1 MIKDLVTYVVQQ
13 LVSNPHDV
21 TVTVTSSGNTNV
33 IEIAVN
39 EEDRGKVIGK
49 EGYTIKAIR
58 MLVNAVTPPDKK
70 VTVDIA
76 K

>member
-1 MIKDLVTYVVQQ
+1 MIKNLVTYVVQQ
-13 LVSNPHDV
+13 LVSNPDSVQV
-21 TVTVTSSGNTNV
+21 TVTPSGNTDV
-33 IEIAVN
+33 IEITVN

-58 MLVNAVTPPDKK
+58 MMVNAVTPPDKK
-70 VTVDIA
+70 VTIDIA